1 MALLFDTKLINVGL
15 SLLHY
20 KDLMWVSTKPRGSA
34 PATPVAPPLW
44 PRSIRVLSASLS
56 PAAGAETPP
65 QLPDPPDMMREN
77 DNRATSCPQC
87 LAPTPLGRDNND
99 DKHEPLHR
107 LVACGLSAAPTST
120 RRPPHRLPTPPPS
133 PTDPARATNAS
144 HGDCPQPNYAHHKS
158 VVPHASHAQTN
169 ATTIAR
175 APHVAAS
182 NHQWPSSRTTMSMT
196 SHALLPIIMPSWRCV

>member
-1 MALLFDTKLINVGL
+1 
-15 SLLHY
+15 
-20 KDLMWVSTKPRGSA
+20 MWASTKPRGSA

-44 PRSIRVLSASLS
+44 PRSIHVLSASLS

-77 DNRATSCPQC
+77 DNRAASLSSVPRPRCP
-87 LAPTPLGRDNND
+87 
-99 DKHEPLHR
+99 
-107 LVACGLSAAPTST
+107 SAATTTTTST
-120 RRPPHRLPTPPPS
+120 GPSIASSHVASAPPRRRPADLPIDSRRHLPRLQTQRGPQMPRMATSHNRTMRITNLLCPT
-133 PTDPARATNAS
+133 
-144 HGDCPQPNYAHHKS
+144 
-158 VVPHASHAQTN
+158 QTN

>member
-77 DNRATSCPQC
+77 DNRAAS
-87 LAPTPLGRDNND
+87 LSSAPRPD
-99 DKHEPLHR
+99 
-107 LVACGLSAAPTST
+107 AP
-120 RRPPHRLPTPPPS
+120 RP
-133 PTDPARATNAS
+133 
-144 HGDCPQPNYAHHKS
+144 
-158 VVPHASHAQTN
+158 
-169 ATTIAR
+169 
-175 APHVAAS
+175 
-182 NHQWPSSRTTMSMT
+182 
-196 SHALLPIIMPSWRCV
+196 